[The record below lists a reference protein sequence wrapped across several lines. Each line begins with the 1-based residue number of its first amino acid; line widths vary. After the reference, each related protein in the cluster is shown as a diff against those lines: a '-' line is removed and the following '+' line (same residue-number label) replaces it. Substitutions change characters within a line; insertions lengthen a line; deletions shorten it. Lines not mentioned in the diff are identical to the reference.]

1 MEWLVQVLPYVDSVS
16 AMAVIGIALV
26 WMRYIDKEK
35 QYVTLL
41 KEQIGLLSGRMEKL
55 EAEVKDC
62 ETTRAS
68 IEQAFNLLKLEHS
81 MLQKKYDDLRLDFE
95 KVRTELRIHEGNH
108 V

>member
-1 MEWLVQVLPYVDSVS
+1 MEWVAQVLPYVDSVS
-16 AMAVIGIALV
+16 AMAVLTIAFV

-35 QYVTLL
+35 QYTSLL
-41 KEQIGLLSGRMEKL
+41 QSQITAMSERLAKL
-55 EAEVKDC
+55 EEEVKDC

-95 KVRTELRIHEGNH
+95 KVKVELRIHEDNH